1 MKALTKISIGFLALA
16 AAALWF
22 TSCSSEDVAS
32 GTNQGKMSSLT
43 LTINTGKS
51 MGSRA
56 TDWTDDPV
64 GADKTTTEN
73 KINRITVGIFSDDGN
88 TLRTIVE
95 LTPGDGKKN
104 TFKPET
110 TATSTS
116 ASTTIVTNSLADG
129 DLIKVA
135 VNAPKNHF
143 VGIKKASDFQAK
155 SEDASVALLTKA
167 DDSQETTKEACNNNV
182 PMYGQGTLTPTTPN
196 DNSAFKVSGD
206 KVTVK
211 HMLAK
216 VSLESL
222 GVDFKA
228 GSAYANAEFTP
239 VAAFLINVPDK
250 MNFTTDVWKSDAAL
264 LHGWSDYSASDPTN
278 CTFNYAAGNAKGSG
292 TYVQYLTTEGLTSA
306 ALSGIASSRTA
317 TSTAKA
323 WFYTLPNDKVDNGKD
338 AITNNTKLVIA
349 GKFIENKSVT
359 SPTAEMVYYSLPIN
373 ATYDASS
380 HKYVKP
386 AAGDGKVFQVCPNQY
401 YKCSV
406 VIRTKGS
413 SSPNTNLTPQ
423 EAEIKV
429 EVANFVEVKQD
440 AEFN

>member
-1 MKALTKISIGFLALA
+1 MKALTKIGIGFLSLA
-16 AAALWF
+16 AVALGF

-56 TDWTDDPV
+56 TDWTADPA
-64 GADKTTTEN
+64 GHEN
-73 KINRITVGIFSDDGN
+73 DINRITVGIFSSDGN

-95 LTPGDGKKN
+95 LTSGTGTDN
-104 TFKPET
+104 TFKSET
-110 TATSTS
+110 NG
-116 ASTTIVTNSLADG
+116 ASTKIVTNSLAKD

-135 VNAPKNHF
+135 VNAPAGHF
-143 VGIKKASDFQAK
+143 VGIKTASDFMNK
-155 SEDASVALLTKA
+155 SEEAKDALTNSK
-167 DDSQETTKEACNNNV
+167 DLTKEACNNNV
-182 PMYGQGTLTPTTPN
+182 PMYGEGKLTPKTTG
-196 DNSAFKVSGD
+196 DNSAFEVSGG

-222 GVDFKA
+222 KVDFKA

-250 MNFTTDVWKSDAAL
+250 MDFTSNVWNSSAAL
-264 LHGWSDYSASDPTN
+264 LHGWSACDASN
-278 CTFNYAAGNAKGSG
+278 CTFDYATTNAGGSG
-292 TYVQYLTTEGLTSA
+292 TYAQYLTTGNLTA
-306 ALSGIASSRTA
+306 TALSGTA
-317 TSTAKA
+317 LSTAKA
-323 WFYTLPNDKVDNGKD
+323 WFYTLPNDRVDDGTGN
-338 AITNNTKLVIA
+338 TNNTKLVIA
-349 GKFIENKSVT
+349 GKFKENKNAT

-373 ATYDASS
+373 AVYDAST
-380 HKYVKP
+380 HKYAKP
-386 AAGDGKVFQVCPNQY
+386 EHGEGSVFQVCPNQN

-406 VIRTKGS
+406 IIRTKGS
-413 SSPNTNLTPQ
+413 DNPNTNLTPQ

-429 EVANFVEVKQD
+429 EVADFVDVKQD

>member
-16 AAALWF
+16 AVALWF

-56 TDWTDDPV
+56 TDWTTDPS
-64 GADKTTTEN
+64 AKEN
-73 KINRITVGIFSDDGN
+73 QINRITVGIFSADGN

-95 LTPGDGKKN
+95 LASGDGTNN
-104 TFKPET
+104 TFKSET
-110 TATSTS
+110 NG
-116 ASTTIVTNSLADG
+116 ASTTIVTNSLTDG

-135 VNAPKNHF
+135 VNAPKGHF
-143 VGIKKASDFQAK
+143 VGIKKASDFQSK

-167 DDSQETTKEACNNNV
+167 DDSKETTKEACSENV
-182 PMYGQGTLTPTTPN
+182 PMYGEGMLTPKN
-196 DNSAFKVSGD
+196 SGDNSVFKVSGD

-250 MNFTTDVWKSDAAL
+250 MDFTSNVWNSSAAL
-264 LHGWSDYSASDPTN
+264 LHGWSAYDTSDATN
-278 CTFNYAAGNAKGSG
+278 CTFNYAAGNTDGSG
-292 TYVQYLTTEGLTSA
+292 TYAQYLTTENLTA
-306 ALSGIASSRTA
+306 TALSGTN
-317 TSTAKA
+317 TSAAKA
-323 WFYTLPNDKVDNGKD
+323 WFYTLPNEKFDNG
-338 AITNNTKLVIA
+338 AAVTNNTKLVIA
-349 GKFIENKSVT
+349 GKFIENTSAT
-359 SPTAEMVYYSLPIN
+359 SPKTEMVYYSLPIN

-386 AAGDGKVFQVCPNQY
+386 ANGAGSAFQVCPNQN

-406 VIRTKGS
+406 TIRTKGS
-413 SSPNTNLTPQ
+413 STPNTNLTPQ

-429 EVANFVEVKQD
+429 EVTDFVDVTQN

>member
-1 MKALTKISIGFLALA
+1 MKALTKISIGFLSLA
-16 AAALWF
+16 AVALGF

-56 TDWTDDPV
+56 TDWTTAGPASND
-64 GADKTTTEN
+64 EN
-73 KINRITVGIFSDDGN
+73 QINRITVGIFSSDGN

-95 LTPGDGKKN
+95 LGSGDGTKN
-104 TFKPET
+104 TFKSET
-110 TATSTS
+110 NG
-116 ASTTIVTNSLADG
+116 ASTTIVTNSLTDG

-182 PMYGQGTLTPTTPN
+182 PMYGEGILTPKNTG
-196 DNSAFKVSGD
+196 DNSVFKVSGD

-216 VSLESL
+216 VTLESL

-250 MNFTTDVWKSDAAL
+250 MDFTTNVWNSGASL
-264 LHGWSDYSASDPTN
+264 LHGWSAYDTNDVTN
-278 CTFNYAAGNAKGSG
+278 CTFNYANGNTSGSG
-292 TYVQYLTTEGLTSA
+292 LYAQYLTTENLTSA
-306 ALSGIASSRTA
+306 TALSGTTSSSTA
-317 TSTAKA
+317 TSTKA
-323 WFYTLPNDKVDNGKD
+323 WFYTLPNEKVDDG
-338 AITNNTKLVIA
+338 ATNTSNTKLVIA
-349 GKFIENKSVT
+349 GKFKENTGSA
-359 SPTAEMVYYSLPIN
+359 AEMVYYSLPIN
-373 ATYDASS
+373 ATYDAST

-386 AAGDGKVFQVCPNQY
+386 AAGDGSAFQVCPNQN

-406 VIRTKGS
+406 IIRTKGS
-413 SSPNTNLTPQ
+413 SNPNINLTPQ

-429 EVANFVEVKQD
+429 EVTDFVDVTQN

>member
-1 MKALTKISIGFLALA
+1 MKALTKISIGFLSLA
-16 AAALWF
+16 AVALWF

-56 TDWTDDPV
+56 AGWTTDPAST
-64 GADKTTTEN
+64 GKEN
-73 KINRITVGIFSDDGN
+73 DINRITVGIFSSDGN

-95 LTPGDGKKN
+95 LASGDGTNN
-104 TFKPET
+104 TFKTET
-110 TATSTS
+110 KG
-116 ASTTIVTNSLADG
+116 ASTTIVTNSLTDG

-135 VNAPKNHF
+135 VNAPTGHF
-143 VGIKKASDFQAK
+143 VGIKTANDFMNK
-155 SEDASVALLTKA
+155 SEEAKDALTNST
-167 DDSQETTKEACNNNV
+167 DLTKEACNNNV
-182 PMYGQGTLTPTTPN
+182 PMYGEGTLTPKTSG
-196 DNSAFKVSGD
+196 DNSVFKVSGD

-239 VAAFLINVPDK
+239 VAAFLINVPNK
-250 MNFTTDVWKSDAAL
+250 MDFTSNVWNSSATL
-264 LHGWSDYSASDPTN
+264 LHGWSAYDTSDATN
-278 CTFNYAAGNAKGSG
+278 CTFDYATGNAGGSG
-292 TYVQYLTTEGLTSA
+292 DYAQYLTTENLTA
-306 ALSGIASSRTA
+306 TALSGTA
-317 TSTAKA
+317 ISSTAKA
-323 WFYTLPNDKVDNGKD
+323 WFYTLPNDRDDNG
-338 AITNNTKLVIA
+338 AAVTNNTKLVIA
-349 GKFIENKSVT
+349 GKFTEDKNAT
-359 SPTAEMVYYSLPIN
+359 SPKTEMVYYSLPIN
-373 ATYDASS
+373 ATYDTSS

-386 AAGDGKVFQVCPNQY
+386 ANGAGSAFQVCPNQN

-406 VIRTKGS
+406 TIRTKGS
-413 SSPNTNLTPQ
+413 STPNTNLTPQ

-429 EVANFVEVKQD
+429 EVTDFVDVTQS

>member
-16 AAALWF
+16 AVALWF

-56 TDWTDDPV
+56 TDWTTDPA
-64 GADKTTTEN
+64 GNEN
-73 KINRITVGIFSDDGN
+73 DINRITVGIFSADGT

-95 LTPGDGKKN
+95 LTSGTGTDN
-104 TFKPET
+104 TFKSET
-110 TATSTS
+110 NG
-116 ASTTIVTNSLADG
+116 ASTTIVTNSLQDG

-135 VNAPKNHF
+135 VNAPTGHF
-143 VGIKKASDFQAK
+143 VGIKTADDFKHK
-155 SEDASVALLTKA
+155 SEEAKDALTNST
-167 DDSQETTKEACNNNV
+167 DLTKEACNNNV
-182 PMYGQGTLTPTTPN
+182 PMYGEGTLTPKTS
-196 DNSAFKVSGD
+196 DNNSVFKVSGD

-216 VSLESL
+216 VSLVSL

-250 MNFTTDVWKSDAAL
+250 MDFTTDVWNSSAAF
-264 LHGWSDYSASDPTN
+264 LHGWSACDASN
-278 CTFNYAAGNAKGSG
+278 CTFDYATGNSDGSG
-292 TYVQYLTTEGLTSA
+292 DYAQYLTTENLTPT
-306 ALSGIASSRTA
+306 ALSGTN

-323 WFYTLPNDKVDNGKD
+323 WFYTLPNEKVDNG
-338 AITNNTKLVIA
+338 AAVTNNTKLVIA

-373 ATYDASS
+373 ATYDTSS

-386 AAGDGKVFQVCPNQY
+386 AAGAGSAFQVCPNQN

-413 SSPNTNLTPQ
+413 KNPNTNLTPQ

-429 EVANFVEVKQD
+429 EVTDFVDVSQN

>member
-1 MKALTKISIGFLALA
+1 MKTLTKISIGFLALA

-56 TDWTDDPV
+56 TDWTTAGPAGND
-64 GADKTTTEN
+64 EN
-73 KINRITVGIFSDDGN
+73 QINRITVGIFSSDGN

-95 LTPGDGKKN
+95 LGSGDGTKN
-104 TFKPET
+104 TFKSE
-110 TATSTS
+110 ANG
-116 ASTTIVTNSLADG
+116 ASTTIVTNSLTDG

-135 VNAPKNHF
+135 VNAPTGHF
-143 VGIKKASDFQAK
+143 VGIKTASDFMNK
-155 SEDASVALLTKA
+155 SEEAKVALLTKA
-167 DDSQETTKEACNNNV
+167 DDSKETTKEACNNNV
-182 PMYGQGTLTPTTPN
+182 PMYGEGKLTPKNTG
-196 DNSAFKVSGD
+196 DNSVFKVSGD

-222 GVDFKA
+222 KVDFQA

-250 MNFTTDVWKSDAAL
+250 MDFTTNVWNSGAAL
-264 LHGWSDYSASDPTN
+264 LHGWSAYDTSDATN
-278 CTFNYAAGNAKGSG
+278 CTFNYATGNSGSG
-292 TYVQYLTTEGLTSA
+292 TYAQYLTTENLTSA
-306 ALSGIASSRTA
+306 TPLSGTASSSTA
-317 TSTAKA
+317 TSSAKA
-323 WFYTLPNDKVDNGKD
+323 WFYTLPNDRVDNG
-338 AITNNTKLVIA
+338 AAVTNNTKLVIA
-349 GKFIENKSVT
+349 GKFTENKSAT
-359 SPTAEMVYYSLPIN
+359 SPKTEMVYYSLPIN
-373 ATYDASS
+373 ATYKASS
-380 HKYVKP
+380 HKYEKP
-386 AAGDGKVFQVCPNQY
+386 TGGDGSVFQVCPNQN

-413 SSPNTNLTPQ
+413 STPNTNLTPQ

-429 EVANFVEVKQD
+429 EVTNFVDVSQD

>member
-1 MKALTKISIGFLALA
+1 MKALTKISIGFLTLA
-16 AAALWF
+16 AVALWF
-22 TSCSSEDVAS
+22 TSCSSEDVTS

-56 TDWTDDPV
+56 TDWAADPA
-64 GADKTTTEN
+64 GNEN
-73 KINRITVGIFSDDGN
+73 DINRIAVGIFSPDGN
-88 TLRTIVE
+88 ILRTIVE
-95 LTPGDGKKN
+95 LASGDGTNN
-104 TFKPET
+104 TFKSET
-110 TATSTS
+110 NG
-116 ASTTIVTNSLADG
+116 ASTTIVTNSLTDG

-135 VNAPKNHF
+135 VNAPAGHF
-143 VGIKKASDFQAK
+143 VGIKTASDFMNK
-155 SEDASVALLTKA
+155 SEEAKDALTNST
-167 DDSQETTKEACNNNV
+167 DLTKEACNNNV
-182 PMYGQGTLTPTTPN
+182 PMYGEGTLTPKN
-196 DNSAFKVSGD
+196 SGDNSVFKAVSGGAD

-222 GVDFKA
+222 SVDFKA

-239 VAAFLINVPDK
+239 VAAFLINVPNK
-250 MNFTTDVWKSDAAL
+250 MDFTSSVWNSSATL
-264 LHGWSDYSASDPTN
+264 LHGWSAYDTSDATN
-278 CTFNYAAGNAKGSG
+278 CTFNYATGNSAGSG
-292 TYVQYLTTEGLTSA
+292 DYAQYLTTENLTPT
-306 ALSGIASSRTA
+306 ALSGTASSGTA

-323 WFYTLPNDKVDNGKD
+323 WFYTLPNEKTDDGASV
-338 AITNNTKLVIA
+338 TNNTKLVIA
-349 GKFIENKSVT
+349 GKFKENTGS
-359 SPTAEMVYYSLPIN
+359 TAEMVYYSLPIN
-373 ATYDASS
+373 ATYDTSS

-386 AAGDGKVFQVCPNQY
+386 AAGAGSAFQVWPNQN

-413 SSPNTNLTPQ
+413 STPNTNLTPQ

-429 EVANFVEVKQD
+429 EVTDFVDVTQN

>member
-1 MKALTKISIGFLALA
+1 MKALTKISIGFLSLA
-16 AAALWF
+16 AVALWF

-56 TDWTDDPV
+56 TDWTTTDPA
-64 GADKTTTEN
+64 GNEN
-73 KINRITVGIFSDDGN
+73 DINRITVGIFSSDG
-88 TLRTIVE
+88 TILRTIVE
-95 LTPGDGKKN
+95 LASGDGTNN
-104 TFKPET
+104 TFKSET
-110 TATSTS
+110 SG
-116 ASTTIVTNSLADG
+116 ASTTIVTNSLTDG

-135 VNAPKNHF
+135 VNAPAGHF
-143 VGIKKASDFQAK
+143 VGIKTANDFMNK
-155 SEDASVALLTKA
+155 SEEAKDALTNST
-167 DDSQETTKEACNNNV
+167 DLTKEACNNNV
-182 PMYGQGTLTPTTPN
+182 PMYGEGKLTPKTSG
-196 DNSAFKVSGD
+196 DNSVFKVSGD

-222 GVDFKA
+222 SVDFKA

-250 MNFTTDVWKSDAAL
+250 MDFTTAVWNSSAAL
-264 LHGWSDYSASDPTN
+264 LHGWSAYDTSDATN
-278 CTFNYAAGNAKGSG
+278 CTFDYATGNSGGTG
-292 TYVQYLTTEGLTSA
+292 TYKQYLTTENLTSA
-306 ALSGIASSRTA
+306 TPLSGTA

-323 WFYTLPNDKVDNGKD
+323 WFYTLPNDKKD
-338 AITNNTKLVIA
+338 DGAAVTKNTKLVIA

-386 AAGDGKVFQVCPNQY
+386 ANGDGSAFQVCPNQN

-406 VIRTKGS
+406 IIRTKGS

-429 EVANFVEVKQD
+429 EVTDFVDVTQN

>member
-56 TDWTDDPV
+56 TDWTTAGPAGND
-64 GADKTTTEN
+64 EN
-73 KINRITVGIFSDDGN
+73 QINRITVGIFSSDGN

-95 LTPGDGKKN
+95 LGSGDGTKN
-104 TFKPET
+104 TFKSET
-110 TATSTS
+110 NG
-116 ASTTIVTNSLADG
+116 ASTTIVTNSLTDG

-182 PMYGQGTLTPTTPN
+182 PMYGEGILTPKNTG
-196 DNSAFKVSGD
+196 DNSVFKVSGD

-216 VSLESL
+216 VTLESL

-250 MNFTTDVWKSDAAL
+250 MDFTTNVWNSGAAL
-264 LHGWSDYSASDPTN
+264 LHGWSAYDTSDGTN
-278 CTFNYAAGNAKGSG
+278 CTFNYAAGNSGSG
-292 TYVQYLTTEGLTSA
+292 TYAQYLTTENLTSA
-306 ALSGIASSRTA
+306 TPLSGTASSGTA

-349 GKFIENKSVT
+349 GKFKENTGSA
-359 SPTAEMVYYSLPIN
+359 AEMVYYSLPIN
-373 ATYDASS
+373 ATYDAST

-386 AAGDGKVFQVCPNQY
+386 AAGDGSAFQVCPNQN

-406 VIRTKGS
+406 IIRTKGS

-429 EVANFVEVKQD
+429 EVKDFVDVSQS

>member
-1 MKALTKISIGFLALA
+1 MKALTKIRIGFLALVA
-16 AAALWF
+16 VALWF

-43 LTINTGKS
+43 LSINTGKS

-56 TDWTDDPV
+56 TDWTKDPA
-64 GADKTTTEN
+64 GDEN
-73 KINRITVGIFSDDGN
+73 KINRITVGIFSADGD

-95 LTPGDGKKN
+95 LASGDGKNN
-104 TFKPET
+104 TFKSET
-110 TATSTS
+110 IG
-116 ASTTIVTNSLADG
+116 ASTTIVTNSLTDG

-135 VNAPKNHF
+135 VNAPKGHF

-155 SEDASVALLTKA
+155 SEYASYALLTKA
-167 DDSQETTKEACNNNV
+167 DDSKETTKEACNNNV
-182 PMYGQGTLTPTTPN
+182 PMYGEGTLTPKNTG
-196 DNSAFKVSGD
+196 DNSVFEVSGG

-250 MNFTTDVWKSDAAL
+250 MNFTTDVWKSDADL
-264 LHGWSDYSASDPTN
+264 LHGWSAYDTNDATN
-278 CTFNYAAGNAKGSG
+278 CTFNYTAGNADGSG
-292 TYVQYLTTEGLTSA
+292 TYAQYLTTENLTSA
-306 ALSGIASSRTA
+306 TALSGTA

-323 WFYTLPNDKVDNGKD
+323 WFYTLPNDRVDNG
-338 AITNNTKLVIA
+338 ATITNNTKLVIA
-349 GKFIENKSVT
+349 GTFKENKST
-359 SPTAEMVYYSLPIN
+359 ISAAEMVYYSLPIN
-373 ATYDASS
+373 ATYDAST

-386 AAGDGKVFQVCPNQY
+386 ANGAGCAFQVCPNQN

-406 VIRTKGS
+406 IIRTKGS
-413 SSPNTNLTPQ
+413 SNPNTNLTPQ
-423 EAEIKV
+423 AAEIKV
-429 EVANFVEVKQD
+429 EVADFVDVEQN

>member
-1 MKALTKISIGFLALA
+1 MKALTKIGIGFLSLA
-16 AAALWF
+16 AVALGF

-56 TDWTDDPV
+56 TDWTADPA
-64 GADKTTTEN
+64 GKEN
-73 KINRITVGIFSDDGN
+73 DINRITVGIFSSNGE

-95 LTPGDGKKN
+95 LESGTGTDN

-110 TATSTS
+110 NG

-135 VNAPKNHF
+135 VNAPKGHF

-167 DDSQETTKEACNNNV
+167 DDSKETTKEACNNNV
-182 PMYGQGTLTPTTPN
+182 PMYGEGALTPKNTG
-196 DNSAFKVSGD
+196 DNSVFKVSGD

-264 LHGWSDYSASDPTN
+264 LHGWSAYAASDPTN
-278 CTFNYAAGNAKGSG
+278 CTFDYAAAAGNTGGTG
-292 TYVQYLTTEGLTSA
+292 TYAQYLTTENLTET
-306 ALSGIASSRTA
+306 ALSGTA

-323 WFYTLPNDKVDNGKD
+323 WFYTLPNDKVDDG
-338 AITNNTKLVIA
+338 ATNTSNTKLVIA
-349 GKFIENKSVT
+349 GKFIENKNAT

-373 ATYDASS
+373 ATYDTSS

-386 AAGDGKVFQVCPNQY
+386 SAGAGSAFQVCPNQY

-429 EVANFVEVKQD
+429 EVTDFVPVTQS

>member
-1 MKALTKISIGFLALA
+1 MKALTKIGIGFLALA

-56 TDWTDDPV
+56 TDWTTAGPA
-64 GADKTTTEN
+64 GNEN
-73 KINRITVGIFSDDGN
+73 DINRITVGIFSSDG
-88 TLRTIVE
+88 TILRTIVE
-95 LTPGDGKKN
+95 LGSGDGTNN
-104 TFKPET
+104 TFKSET
-110 TATSTS
+110 NG
-116 ASTTIVTNSLADG
+116 ASTKIVTNSLADG

-135 VNAPKNHF
+135 VNAPQGHF
-143 VGIKKASDFQAK
+143 VGIKTANDFMNK
-155 SEDASVALLTKA
+155 SEEAKYALTNSTDL
-167 DDSQETTKEACNNNV
+167 TKEACNNNV
-182 PMYGQGTLTPTTPN
+182 PMYGEGKLTPKTSG
-196 DNSAFKVSGD
+196 DNSVFEVSGG

-222 GVDFKA
+222 SVDFQA
-228 GSAYANAEFTP
+228 GSAYANAQFTP

-250 MNFTTDVWKSDAAL
+250 MNFTTDVWNSGASL
-264 LHGWSDYSASDPTN
+264 LHGWSAYDTSDPSN
-278 CTFNYAAGNAKGSG
+278 CTFSYAAGNTGGTG
-292 TYVQYLTTEGLTSA
+292 TYAQYLTTENLTSA
-306 ALSGIASSRTA
+306 TALSGTASSGTA

-323 WFYTLPNDKVDNGKD
+323 WFYTLPNEKVDDGTAN
-338 AITNNTKLVIA
+338 TSNTKLVIA
-349 GKFIENKSVT
+349 GKFVENT
-359 SPTAEMVYYSLPIN
+359 GSPAEMVYYSLPIN
-373 ATYDASS
+373 ATYDKTT

-386 AAGDGKVFQVCPNQY
+386 SAGAGSAFQVCPNQY

-429 EVANFVEVKQD
+429 EVTDFVSVTQS

>member
-43 LTINTGKS
+43 LNINTGKS

-56 TDWTDDPV
+56 TDWTADPA
-64 GADKTTTEN
+64 GNEN
-73 KINRITVGIFSDDGN
+73 DINRITVGIFSADGN

-95 LTPGDGKKN
+95 LASGTGTDN

-110 TATSTS
+110 NG
-116 ASTTIVTNSLADG
+116 ASTTIVTNSLTDG

-135 VNAPKNHF
+135 VNAPAGHF
-143 VGIKKASDFQAK
+143 VGIKTANDFMNK
-155 SEDASVALLTKA
+155 SEEAKDALTNST
-167 DDSQETTKEACNNNV
+167 DLTKEACNNNV
-182 PMYGQGTLTPTTPN
+182 PMYGEGTLTPKTSG
-196 DNSAFKVSGD
+196 DNSVFKVSGD

-222 GVDFKA
+222 SVDFKA

-250 MNFTTDVWKSDAAL
+250 MDFTTAVWNSSAAL
-264 LHGWSDYSASDPTN
+264 LHGWSAYDTSDATN
-278 CTFNYAAGNAKGSG
+278 CTFSYAAGNTGGSG
-292 TYVQYLTTEGLTSA
+292 TYAQYLTTEGLTSA
-306 ALSGIASSRTA
+306 TALSGTA

-323 WFYTLPNDKVDNGKD
+323 WFYTLPNNRVDDG
-338 AITNNTKLVIA
+338 AAVTNNTKLVIA
-349 GKFIENKSVT
+349 GKFTENKSAT
-359 SPTAEMVYYSLPIN
+359 SPKTEMVYYSLPIN
-373 ATYDASS
+373 ATYKASS
-380 HKYVKP
+380 HKYEKP
-386 AAGDGKVFQVCPNQY
+386 TGGDGSVFQVCPNQN

-413 SSPNTNLTPQ
+413 STPNTNLTPQ

-429 EVANFVEVKQD
+429 EVTNFVDVSQN